1 MYRFGDIF
9 TYDSV
14 LRTQPETHINPVNYY
29 YNCVLLM
36 KIDDCDGGHKIDT
49 VIFNEVKLTLD
60 FFDGETVFTKKL
72 GIIGYPKQK

>member
-1 MYRFGDIF
+1 
-9 TYDSV
+9 
-14 LRTQPETHINPVNYY
+14 
-29 YNCVLLM
+29 M